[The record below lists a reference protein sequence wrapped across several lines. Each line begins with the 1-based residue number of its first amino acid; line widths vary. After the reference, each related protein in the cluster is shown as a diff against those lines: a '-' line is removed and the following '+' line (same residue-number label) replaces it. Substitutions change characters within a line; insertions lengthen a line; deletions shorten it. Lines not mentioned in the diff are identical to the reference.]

1 MMLLLSRWP
10 MAKTP
15 AVSCTVH
22 CERSLVSCVCTA
34 AAVAFTYLWHIT
46 FFGAC
51 MALAGYAEKNNR
63 HALTC
68 RKVVPKSESS
78 KFARYV
84 NLMYYTEILF
94 SQLPNG
100 LAVSN
105 MSLTQ
110 QIVLG
115 IILML

>member
-1 MMLLLSRWP
+1 
-10 MAKTP
+10 
-15 AVSCTVH
+15 
-22 CERSLVSCVCTA
+22 
-34 AAVAFTYLWHIT
+34 
-46 FFGAC
+46 